1 MTASSR
7 DADQEAL
14 NAYINRVRTRM
25 PSTAANIAD
34 LAGRATAM
42 NDEGVDPAHFQEEF
56 SVVIRSLHALGTT
69 MDNASKNLAELP
81 ISGSDTR
88 SLVEIRCTA
97 TLANLSVHLRPQAMK
112 VTSAALESAI
122 AEAFAATIAA
132 CRDVTLNT
140 VEKASERSAER
151 RR

>member
-1 MTASSR
+1 MPTPR

-14 NAYINRVRTRM
+14 SAYLTRIRGRL
-25 PSTAANIAD
+25 PSTASNLAD

-42 NDEGVDPAHFQEEF
+42 NDEGVDPQHFQDEF
-56 SVVIRSLHALGTT
+56 SVVIRSLHALGKT
-69 MDNASKNLAELP
+69 MDNASKNLADLP
-81 ISGSDTR
+81 ITGTDSR

-97 TLANLSVHLRPQAMK
+97 TLANLSVHLGPQAMK
-112 VTSAALESAI
+112 TPSAKLESAI
-122 AEAFAATIAA
+122 TEAFAATIAA
-132 CRDVTLNT
+132 CRDVTLST